1 MKINI
6 DIIFYSMDQASS
18 VVESG
23 VHLPVYESVT
33 VNLLRQFVHALIKER
48 MGQRRRW
55 GNGKK
60 YVERRLIISTEAS
73 NKHLTHYRSRKT
85 KN

>member
-6 DIIFYSMDQASS
+6 DIIIYSMDQASS

-23 VHLPVYESVT
+23 VHLPVYESIT
-33 VNLLRQFVHALIKER
+33 VSLLRQFEYAFIKQR

-60 YVERRLIISTEAS
+60 RFGEEG
-73 NKHLTHYRSRKT
+73 
-85 KN
+85 